1 MCGICGYAGSASSA
15 APILR
20 KMLVTM
26 EKYRL
31 GYESAGIATVH
42 KGKISCLKDVGSVE
56 KAFPLGGTWSESL
69 LGSLGIGHVRYPS
82 PKAPIG
88 KSMFAHPFQS
98 CDGKI
103 ALVDNGTIYNY
114 MEIMR
119 ELRGHAF
126 SSLEKR
132 SNSLND
138 SEIIVHLLEE
148 EIKKTE
154 GNLTEA
160 VKGTCQ
166 RLSTNSKNQ
175 FLFSFIH
182 TDEPTKIYLV
192 SGRDFED
199 KRKTAVAFKEGFG
212 SMFASY
218 RDKGIGNRK
227 PIKFEALRSFVNP
240 KLDGAEVLDYD
251 TLAVLTS
258 ESYQIIPLTK

>member
-31 GYESAGIATVH
+31 GYESAGIATVY
-42 KGKISCLKDVGSVE
+42 KAKIRCLKDVGSVE
-56 KAFPLGGTWSESL
+56 KVFPLGGVWSESL
-69 LGSLGIGHVRYPS
+69 LGSIGIGHVRYPS
-82 PKAPIG
+82 PKAPTG

-103 ALVDNGTIYNY
+103 ALVHNGTIYNCR
-114 MEIMR
+114 EIMR
-119 ELRGHAF
+119 ELRGHTF
-126 SSLEKR
+126 SSLENK

-138 SEIIVHLLEE
+138 SEIIVHVLEE
-148 EIKKTE
+148 KIKKTE

-160 VKGTCQ
+160 VKGTYQ

-175 FLFSFIH
+175 FLFAFIH
-182 TDEPTKIYLV
+182 TDEPERIYVV
-192 SGRDFED
+192 SGKDFED
-199 KRKTAVAFKEGFG
+199 KRKVVVAFKEGFG

-218 RDKGIGNRK
+218 RDKGIGNRE
-227 PIKFEALRSFVNP
+227 PIKFEALRSFVNLE
-240 KLDGAEVLDYD
+240 LDKVEVLHYD
-251 TLAVLTS
+251 TLAVLNS
-258 ESYQIIPLTK
+258 ESYHIIPLTK